1 MLLRFIYLY
10 LFFCLHWDFVAAPGL
25 SLIVVRE
32 GYSPV
37 VVHGLLIEVLCL
49 VAENRL

>member
-1 MLLRFIYLY
+1 MLPCGSFKFICFWL
-10 LFFCLHWDFVAAPGL
+10 LWVSVAVYRL

-37 VVHGLLIEVLCL
+37 VVHGLLIEVLSL